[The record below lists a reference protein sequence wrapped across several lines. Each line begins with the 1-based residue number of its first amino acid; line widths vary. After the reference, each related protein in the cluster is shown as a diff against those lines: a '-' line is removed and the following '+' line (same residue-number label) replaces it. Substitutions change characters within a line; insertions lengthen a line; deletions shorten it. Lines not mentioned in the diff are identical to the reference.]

1 MAIFVIANDGRTARL
16 GVAASKKLGSA
27 VDRNRAKRLAR
38 EIFRRHKNASGID
51 IIVVPR
57 REMLDAS
64 FSNLEGDYLALI
76 YRHTQSPPRSSSGP
90 SRHRR
95 RSRPASSV

>member
-1 MAIFVIANDGRTARL
+1 MAIFVIANGGRLARL

-27 VDRNRAKRLAR
+27 VERNRAKRLAR
-38 EIFRRHKNASGID
+38 EIFRRHTKASGID

-64 FSNLEGDYLALI
+64 FSSLEGDYLALLA
-76 YRHTQSPPRSSSGP
+76 RHTQSPSRSSSAP

-95 RSRPASSV
+95 RARPASRV